1 MSESQ
6 KPKKC
11 YNTFSCIMSVL
22 VIVFI
27 IGAVLW
33 DLFVTKPVLRESI
46 NEIKTEVRI
55 INEKIDAHYNFVDL
69 VDSIAT
75 DSIIMAMRNNGID
88 TLEIVKE

>member
-1 MSESQ
+1 
-6 KPKKC
+6 
-11 YNTFSCIMSVL
+11 MSVL

-55 INEKIDAHYNFVDL
+55 INEKIDAHYNFVDH

-75 DSIIMAMRNNGID
+75 DSIITVMRDNGVD
-88 TLEIVKE
+88 TLEIVEE

>member
-1 MSESQ
+1 
-6 KPKKC
+6 
-11 YNTFSCIMSVL
+11 MSVL

-55 INEKIDAHYNFVDL
+55 INEKIDAHYNFVDH
-69 VDSIAT
+69 VDSIAA
-75 DSIIMAMRNNGID
+75 DSIITVMRDNGVD
-88 TLEIVKE
+88 TLEIVEE

>member
-6 KPKKC
+6 NHKKC

-55 INEKIDAHYNFVDL
+55 INEKIDAHYNFVDH
-69 VDSIAT
+69 VDSIAA
-75 DSIIMAMRNNGID
+75 DSIIMAMHNNGID
-88 TLEIVKE
+88 TLEIVEE

>member
-55 INEKIDAHYNFVDL
+55 INEKIDAHYNFIEH
-69 VDSIAT
+69 VDSIPT
-75 DSIIMAMRNNGID
+75 DSIFSIMRANNID
-88 TLEIVKE
+88 TLENVEE

>member
-1 MSESQ
+1 MSKSQ
-6 KPKKC
+6 NHKKC

-55 INEKIDAHYNFVDL
+55 INEKIDAHYNFVDH
-69 VDSIAT
+69 VNSIAA
-75 DSIIMAMRNNGID
+75 DSIIMDMHNNGID
-88 TLEIVKE
+88 TLEIVEE

>member
-55 INEKIDAHYNFVDL
+55 INEKIDAHYNFVDH

-75 DSIIMAMRNNGID
+75 DSIITVMCDNGVD
-88 TLEIVKE
+88 TLEIVEE

>member
-1 MSESQ
+1 MSDN
-6 KPKKC
+6 KTTKKC

-46 NEIKTEVRI
+46 DEIKTEVRI
-55 INEKIDAHYNFVDL
+55 INEKIDAHYNFVEHI
-69 VDSIAT
+69 DSIPT
-75 DSIIMAMRNNGID
+75 DSLFRIMSEQVPD
-88 TLEIVKE
+88 TLKTAE